1 LDEITAGP
9 LPWHRGLLGHL
20 GEIPMIGALVVT
32 HGHLGRELVAA
43 AEMIVGEIS
52 HIQAVSVGWH
62 DDVNDARKDIEK
74 RITEVEGGSGVIILT
89 DMFGGTPSNIA
100 FSFHDPGKVDVV
112 TGVNLPMIIKIAGQK
127 EGETLDSL
135 AGIVRDQGRS
145 SISTASEFLS
155 V

>member
-1 LDEITAGP
+1 
-9 LPWHRGLLGHL
+9 
-20 GEIPMIGALVVT
+20 MVGALVVT
-32 HGHLGRELVAA
+32 HGHLGSELVAA

-52 HIQAVSVGWH
+52 HIQSVSVGWH

-74 RITEVEGGSGVIILT
+74 RIAEVDSGKGVLILT

-112 TGVNLPMIIKIAGQK
+112 TGVNLPMIIKIASQK
-127 EGETLDSL
+127 GGDTLDSL

-145 SISTASEFLS
+145 SISMASEFLG